1 MKIRICEFER
11 KTCIIYKDRYYCGHQ
26 PYGEYLNNLY
36 DLWLRSY
43 CQTFIAQKNHA
54 SLNEH
59 TDSFNIAFDQKD
71 QRVFAK
77 YSGKEILV
85 TFQLNLSKKVYRM
98 L

>member
-1 MKIRICEFER
+1 M
-11 KTCIIYKDRYYCGHQ
+11 
-26 PYGEYLNNLY
+26 
-36 DLWLRSY
+36 
-43 CQTFIAQKNHA
+43 QKNHA
-54 SLNEH
+54 SVNEH

-71 QRVFAK
+71 QKVFAK